1 MSVEERM
8 TVNLNRRGKT
18 GLTWAMDATG
28 DSKTEVVNRALE
40 LYGRIVGRTAQGDD
54 LLLRNSQGELTQLL
68 LF

>member
-1 MSVEERM
+1 M
-8 TVNLNRRGKT
+8 TVNLSRRGKT

-40 LYGRIVGRTAQGDD
+40 LYGRVVGRTAQGDD